1 MYRSWM
7 DFSGAGRGSDVAQRN
22 PSEVLARSAIAVVP
36 CRGGEFTTYLIG
48 SEVHRLGHPTR
59 FGRRLRRTL
68 RSHGWV
74 GCTRARGSS
83 WKALTLQRAWG
94 SPSLAGGSA
103 GRWRLPGSTPRST
116 GGLIGSLVNP
126 QEHDLLELV
135 QVGNVRIRRGHAD
148 RDVGEEGRQAIHHG
162 RRDVGGGLTCH
173 RYGRMSV
180 GLLLRG
186 AWAVNSEP

>member
-1 MYRSWM
+1 MDMVRS
-7 DFSGAGRGSDVAQRN
+7 GSR
-22 PSEVLARSAIAVVP
+22 STSAIALVS

-48 SEVHRLGHPTR
+48 SEVHRLWDSPRVWRGVR
-59 FGRRLRRTL
+59 CTL
-68 RSHGWV
+68 ATHGWI

-116 GGLIGSLVNP
+116 GGLAGSLVNP

-135 QVGNVRIRRGHAD
+135 QVGNVRIRRGHAH
-148 RDVGEEGRQAIHHG
+148 RDVGK
-162 RRDVGGGLTCH
+162 
-173 RYGRMSV
+173 
-180 GLLLRG
+180 
-186 AWAVNSEP
+186 